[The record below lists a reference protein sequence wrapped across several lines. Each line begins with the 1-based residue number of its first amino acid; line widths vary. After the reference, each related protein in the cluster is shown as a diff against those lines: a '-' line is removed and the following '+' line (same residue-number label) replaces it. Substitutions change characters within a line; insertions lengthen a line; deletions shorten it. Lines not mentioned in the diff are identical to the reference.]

1 MCGVRL
7 GMRQDMVRFK
17 MRHCKLVP
25 CVSQKSTVTWLK
37 TISETEKNVNIDCMK
52 NTILFRIVAKT
63 GGLGSY

>member
-1 MCGVRL
+1 MV
-7 GMRQDMVRFK
+7 QDATL
-17 MRHCKLVP
+17 CKLVP